1 MKMISSDMLAAL
13 FAAVTAAAFVV
24 LVALSD
30 RPEKEA
36 GLTFTPEEIS
46 VISSADSVMRVL
58 TVNDS
63 LDLSVLRDSSVDFSD
78 ADLAT
83 EHYRRLAALM
93 VSTMTDP
100 SQDGVGIAAP
110 QVGINRRV
118 VAVQRFDK
126 EGEPVEVYP
135 CIRIISVE
143 GVPVP
148 GREGCL
154 SIPGHYGTVLRYPQ
168 IVVSY
173 KDIDSIKEVTDTI
186 SGYTSVIFQHETDH
200 LDGILYTDKVMKDS
214 LFTVPV
220 QH

>member
-1 MKMISSDMLAAL
+1 MLAAL

-58 TVNDS
+58 TVN
-63 LDLSVLRDSSVDFSD
+63 
-78 ADLAT
+78 
-83 EHYRRLAALM
+83 
-93 VSTMTDP
+93 
-100 SQDGVGIAAP
+100 
-110 QVGINRRV
+110 
-118 VAVQRFDK
+118 
-126 EGEPVEVYP
+126 
-135 CIRIISVE
+135 
-143 GVPVP
+143 
-148 GREGCL
+148 GCL

-173 KDIDSIKEVTDTI
+173 KDIDSMKEVTDTI